1 ALVEGLVGS
10 HKVKAYDIIGD
21 TVNTAKRICDAAAR
35 GELLMSQQAYDTLP
49 AQPQSKELRALMVKG
64 KTEAVLVQVV

>member
-1 ALVEGLVGS
+1 MGS

-35 GELLMSQQAYDTLP
+35 GELLISEQAYDTLLT
-49 AQPQSKELRALMVKG
+49 QPKSEELRALM
-64 KTEAVLVQVV
+64 A